1 MDVQHLYDVVGILK
15 DNLILDINI
24 AGIGGQVEQLSKVAD
39 NLRNMFVDGIMQS
52 QYDVNITIK
61 NNVQKIFRSR
71 SKSQSTRV
79 LL

>member
-39 NLRNMFVDGIMQS
+39 NLRNMFVDGIRQS

-61 NNVQKIFRSR
+61 TMYKIFRSIN
-71 SKSQSTRV
+71 QSTRV